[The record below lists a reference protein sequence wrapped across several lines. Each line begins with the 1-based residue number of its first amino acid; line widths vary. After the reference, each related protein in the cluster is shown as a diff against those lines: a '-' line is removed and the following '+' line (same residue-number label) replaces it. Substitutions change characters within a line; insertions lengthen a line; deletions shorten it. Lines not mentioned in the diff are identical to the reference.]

1 MIMTFIDQSSM
12 GEPLSPSTTIP
23 LFSYLSC
30 MALEFAGFATAESF
44 FPTMTHAVCG
54 IAFAFILIGCW
65 SSMKYS
71 LRITL
76 VVVLLATLGCSQVG
90 GDSQPL
96 TTREKAAG
104 VGTVVGSGVG
114 AGIGS
119 VWGYGLT
126 GGGAGAALGLITGFL
141 IGDHV
146 QALEKKRSDL
156 DQRIQES
163 ARELQRLC
171 DEVARLKHEADE
183 EQ

>member
-1 MIMTFIDQSSM
+1 
-12 GEPLSPSTTIP
+12 
-23 LFSYLSC
+23 
-30 MALEFAGFATAESF
+30 MALEFASFATAESF

-71 LRITL
+71 LRIAL
-76 VVVLLATLGCSQVG
+76 GVVLLATLGCSQVG

-163 ARELQRLC
+163 ERELQRLC
-171 DEVARLKHEADE
+171 DEVEKLKHEADE
-183 EQ
+183 KQ